1 MLMELISKLT
11 VLLLMFLFGLQC
23 LKIGLFQLSYHRTKQ
38 WIQHFSN
45 NPFTAILTGFAA
57 TGVLQSSSVVI
68 VLAMGLVTTKYMK
81 VTQAIGIMLGAN
93 LGTTITGEILSL
105 SLHLPYAAL
114 LIAGVLM
121 IIIQHQKTFAWG
133 TILFGLAVIFLALEN
148 LGGSISDMMVL
159 PGAEDW
165 VSSLNSSTI
174 SALFFGIIGSGLIQ
188 SSSAMFGV
196 TLSLLDQG
204 AISMSSAIAVILG
217 TNIGTCITASI
228 AGVALDKQARV
239 VASSHIWYNLISVML
254 FLPFL
259 SLLDTVS
266 QWLTPDP
273 GRQLAHLAVL
283 FNTLTIFFFY
293 PFLKPF
299 EKWLTRLHNK

>member
-1 MLMELISKLT
+1 MMMELISKLT

-23 LKIGLFQLSYHRTKQ
+23 LKVGLFQLSYQRTKQ
-38 WIQHFSN
+38 WIQHFSR
-45 NPFTAILTGFAA
+45 NPILAILTGFAA
-57 TGVLQSSSVVI
+57 TGLLQSSSVVI

-93 LGTTITGEILSL
+93 LGTTLTGEILSL
-105 SLHLPYAAL
+105 SLHLPYSFL
-114 LIAGVLM
+114 LLAGGLM
-121 IIIQHQKTFAWG
+121 IVMQHQKTFAWG

-148 LGGSISDMMVL
+148 LGGSIADFMNL
-159 PGAEDW
+159 PGTSDW
-165 VSSLNSSTI
+165 LSSLDDSTL

-196 TLSLLDQG
+196 TLTMLEQG
-204 AISMSSAIAVILG
+204 AISMPSAIAVILG

-228 AGVALDKQARV
+228 AGAALDKGARV
-239 VASSHIWYNLISVML
+239 VASSHIWYNLISVLL
-254 FLPFL
+254 FLPVLGYLDEL
-259 SLLDTVS
+259 SV
-266 QWLTPDP
+266 WLAAEP

-283 FNTLTIFFFY
+283 FNTVTIFLFY

-299 EKWLTRLHNK
+299 EKWLTRLHK